1 MYQCRHCSLKFQKNS
16 RILIDNQTMNLEIAR
31 KEIVINTHLGPLM
44 HFRLFLG
51 GGVKRLFEAGH

>member
-1 MYQCRHCSLKFQKNS
+1 
-16 RILIDNQTMNLEIAR
+16 MNLEIAR

-51 GGVKRLFEAGH
+51 GGGKRLFEAGRYSQGGRLFEMGA